1 MHCKN
6 CGEKIKESENF
17 CANCGNKNVLNRE
30 DYLNYKD
37 QFQEKAETKNLGK
50 RKSFT
55 LADKIL
61 LNGSLIFV
69 TVSFTI
75 VVIDNITHNFIDI
88 PFLVAGLIGFTVYL
102 IKLGKLRKVKTKK
115 EYDKFIRNASI
126 FFIALLLL
134 NLLGSGLL
142 F

>member
-1 MHCKN
+1 MFCVN
-6 CGEKIKESENF
+6 CGQKIKENENF
-17 CANCGNKNVLNRE
+17 CANCGFQIFSNSEKPLEKEAKEEKKKNELS
-30 DYLNYKD
+30 DKKL
-37 QFQEKAETKNLGK
+37 
-50 RKSFT
+50 FT
-55 LADKIL
+55 ITDSIL
-61 LNGSLIFV
+61 LNGSLILV